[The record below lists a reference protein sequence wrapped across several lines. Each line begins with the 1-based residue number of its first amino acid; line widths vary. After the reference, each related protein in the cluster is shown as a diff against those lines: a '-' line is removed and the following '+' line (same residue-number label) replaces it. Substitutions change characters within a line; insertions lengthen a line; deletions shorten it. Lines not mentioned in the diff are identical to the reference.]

1 MSLQCPLCGKSKT
14 KESLFCTDCTLKL
27 NNEYEVSVPN
37 SENSDS
43 NIESEQLTPEEPQSV
58 SVTES
63 KEIKEPSK
71 PTQKELKESAARTEK
86 KYYEMS
92 EDKPRKKTRFILISI
107 FVFAVILVSSLYIYN
122 EHVKDQNLERSVWEL
137 AQRENSIDSYLEY
150 IDAYPQGDYV
160 AEAQEK
166 MYSLKG
172 NESEAWENLRSSE
185 SAIEFTA
192 FLETYPNSPYE
203 KMVRGRLD
211 SIVWQSSLK
220 DNSIE
225 AYSDYLNMSN
235 EGDITGQYIGEAQ
248 KRLNML
254 EQSAPIDE
262 YDLERIKE
270 TVDGF
275 FSGLSNVSH
284 TELSKYLSPIVSRFN
299 NTTNIP
305 NEKMVGQ
312 LLLLASKSDSKSI
325 LFEPEIT
332 KLIYEKQENDTY
344 IVNVPTQK
352 SFVKNDGATELIK
365 GYIIHLK
372 LDPNYRIYSF
382 YETKPFSSA
391 P

>member
-1 MSLQCPLCGKSKT
+1 M
-14 KESLFCTDCTLKL
+14 
-27 NNEYEVSVPN
+27 
-37 SENSDS
+37 
-43 NIESEQLTPEEPQSV
+43 I
-58 SVTES
+58 
-63 KEIKEPSK
+63 
-71 PTQKELKESAARTEK
+71 
-86 KYYEMS
+86 
-92 EDKPRKKTRFILISI
+92 
-107 FVFAVILVSSLYIYN
+107 
-122 EHVKDQNLERSVWEL
+122 
-137 AQRENSIDSYLEY
+137 
-150 IDAYPQGDYV
+150 
-160 AEAQEK
+160 
-166 MYSLKG
+166 
-172 NESEAWENLRSSE
+172 
-185 SAIEFTA
+185 
-192 FLETYPNSPYE
+192 
-203 KMVRGRLD
+203 
-211 SIVWQSSLK
+211 
-220 DNSIE
+220 
-225 AYSDYLNMSN
+225 
-235 EGDITGQYIGEAQ
+235 
-248 KRLNML
+248 
-254 EQSAPIDE
+254 
-262 YDLERIKE
+262 ERIKE

>member
-254 EQSAPIDE
+254 EQSAPINE

>member
-27 NNEYEVSVPN
+27 NNEYEVNVPN

-344 IVNVPTQK
+344 NVNVPVQK

>member
-225 AYSDYLNMSN
+225 AYSDYLNMSQT
-235 EGDITGQYIGEAQ
+235 GDITGQYIGEAQ

-344 IVNVPTQK
+344 NVNVPVQK

>member
-27 NNEYEVSVPN
+27 NNEYEVNVPN

-107 FVFAVILVSSLYIYN
+107 FAFAVILVSSLYIYN

-225 AYSDYLNMSN
+225 AYSDYLNMSQT
-235 EGDITGQYIGEAQ
+235 GDITGQYIGEAQ

-284 TELSKYLSPIVSRFN
+284 TDLSKYLSPIVSRFN

-344 IVNVPTQK
+344 NVNVPVQK

>member
-107 FVFAVILVSSLYIYN
+107 FAFAVILVSSLYIYN

>member
-225 AYSDYLNMSN
+225 AYSDYLNMSQT
-235 EGDITGQYIGEAQ
+235 GDITGQYIGEAQ

-270 TVDGF
+270 TVDEF

>member
-225 AYSDYLNMSN
+225 AYSDYLNMSQT
-235 EGDITGQYIGEAQ
+235 GDITGQYIGEAQ

-262 YDLERIKE
+262 YNLERIKE

-284 TELSKYLSPIVSRFN
+284 TDLSKYLSPIVSRFN

>member
-58 SVTES
+58 SVTEC

-225 AYSDYLNMSN
+225 AYSDYLNMSQT
-235 EGDITGQYIGEAQ
+235 GDITGQYIGEAQ

-344 IVNVPTQK
+344 NVNVPVQK

>member
-225 AYSDYLNMSN
+225 AYSDYLNMSQT
-235 EGDITGQYIGEAQ
+235 GDITGQYIGEAQ

-254 EQSAPIDE
+254 EQSAPINE

>member
-58 SVTES
+58 SVTEC

-254 EQSAPIDE
+254 EQSAPINE

>member
-27 NNEYEVSVPN
+27 NNEYEVNVPN

-150 IDAYPQGDYV
+150 IDAYPQGSYV

-225 AYSDYLNMSN
+225 AYSDYLNMSQT
-235 EGDITGQYIGEAQ
+235 GDITGQYIGEAQ

-254 EQSAPIDE
+254 EQSAPINE

>member
-27 NNEYEVSVPN
+27 NNEYEVNVPN

-225 AYSDYLNMSN
+225 AYSDYLNMSQT
-235 EGDITGQYIGEAQ
+235 GDITGQYIGEAQ

>member
-27 NNEYEVSVPN
+27 NNEYEVNVPN

-58 SVTES
+58 SVTEC

-284 TELSKYLSPIVSRFN
+284 TDLSKYLSPIVSRFN

-344 IVNVPTQK
+344 NVNVPVQK

>member
-107 FVFAVILVSSLYIYN
+107 FAFAVILVSSLYIYN

-225 AYSDYLNMSN
+225 AYSDYLNMSQT
-235 EGDITGQYIGEAQ
+235 GDITGQYIGEAQ

-284 TELSKYLSPIVSRFN
+284 TDLSKYLSPIVSRFN

>member
-1 MSLQCPLCGKSKT
+1 M
-14 KESLFCTDCTLKL
+14 
-27 NNEYEVSVPN
+27 
-37 SENSDS
+37 
-43 NIESEQLTPEEPQSV
+43 
-58 SVTES
+58 
-63 KEIKEPSK
+63 
-71 PTQKELKESAARTEK
+71 
-86 KYYEMS
+86 
-92 EDKPRKKTRFILISI
+92 
-107 FVFAVILVSSLYIYN
+107 
-122 EHVKDQNLERSVWEL
+122 

-150 IDAYPQGDYV
+150 IDAYPQGNYV
-160 AEAQEK
+160 AEAQQK
-166 MYSLKG
+166 MYGLKG

-225 AYSDYLNMSN
+225 AYSEYLNMSQT
-235 EGDITGQYIGEAQ
+235 GDITGQYIGEAQ

-325 LFEPEIT
+325 LFEPEMT

-344 IVNVPTQK
+344 NVNVPTQK

>member
-14 KESLFCTDCTLKL
+14 EGNLFCPDCTLKL
-27 NNEYEVSVPN
+27 NNEYEVNVPN
-37 SENSDS
+37 SKSSDS
-43 NIESEQLTPEEPQSV
+43 NIQNEELKPAEAHDSAV
-58 SVTES
+58 KDKKDINKSS
-63 KEIKEPSK
+63 KL
-71 PTQKELKESAARTEK
+71 TQKELKGSVARTEK

-92 EDKPRKKTRFILISI
+92 KNKPRNKTRFIVISI
-107 FVFAVILVSSLYIYN
+107 FVVAVILVSSLYIYN

-150 IDAYPQGDYV
+150 IDAYPQGNYV
-160 AEAQEK
+160 SEAQQK
-166 MYSLKG
+166 MYDLKS
-172 NESEAWENLRSSE
+172 NESEAWESLRSSE
-185 SAIEFTA
+185 NAIEFTA

-203 KMVRGRLD
+203 KMVKDRLD
-211 SIVWQSSLK
+211 SLVWQSSLK

-235 EGDITGQYIGEAQ
+235 NGDITGQYIGEAQ

-262 YDLERIKE
+262 YDLEKIKE

-284 TELSKYLSPIVSRFN
+284 TELINYLSPIVSRFN
-299 NTTNIP
+299 NTTNIS

-325 LFEPEIT
+325 AFEPEIT
-332 KLIYEKQENDTY
+332 KLVYEKQENDTY
-344 IVNVPTQK
+344 NVNVPTQK

-382 YETKPFSSA
+382 YETKPFPSA

>member
-14 KESLFCTDCTLKL
+14 EGNLFCPDCTLKL
-27 NNEYEVSVPN
+27 NNEYEVSVPRT
-37 SENSDS
+37 ENSDS
-43 NIESEQLTPEEPQSV
+43 NIEIEELKPEQAHDSA
-58 SVTES
+58 VTDNKDLNKSS
-63 KEIKEPSK
+63 KL
-71 PTQKELKESAARTEK
+71 TQKELKESVARTEK
-86 KYYEMS
+86 KYYEMT
-92 EDKPRKKTRFILISI
+92 ENKPRKKTRFIVISI
-107 FVFAVILVSSLYIYN
+107 FVVVVILVSSLYLYN

-254 EQSAPIDE
+254 EQSAPINE

-344 IVNVPTQK
+344 NVNVPVQK

>member
-14 KESLFCTDCTLKL
+14 KESLFCPECTLKL
-27 NNEYEVSVPN
+27 NNEYEVNVPN

-43 NIESEQLTPEEPQSV
+43 NIESEEHTPEEPKIV
-58 SVTES
+58 AVTES
-63 KEIKEPSK
+63 KEIKEPSR

-92 EDKPRKKTRFILISI
+92 ENKPRKKTRFVVVSILLI
-107 FVFAVILVSSLYIYN
+107 VIILASSVYIYN
-122 EHVKDQNLERSVWEL
+122 EHIKNQNLERSVWEL

-150 IDAYPQGDYV
+150 MDEYPQGTYV
-160 AEAQEK
+160 AEAQQK
-166 MYSLKG
+166 MYSLKS

-192 FLETYPNSPYE
+192 FLETYTNSPYE
-203 KMVRGRLD
+203 IMVNNRLD
-211 SIVWQSSLK
+211 SIIWQSSLK
-220 DNSIE
+220 DNSPE

-235 EGDITGQYIGEAQ
+235 AGEITGQYIGEAQ
-248 KRLNML
+248 KRFNML
-254 EQSAPIDE
+254 EQSTPIDE
-262 YDLERIKE
+262 TDLEMINE
-270 TVDGF
+270 TVNGF

-284 TELSKYLSPIVSRFN
+284 TELSSYLSPIVSRFN
-299 NTTNIP
+299 NSTNIP

-312 LLLLASKSDSKSI
+312 LLLLAAKADVKSI
-325 LFEPEIT
+325 VFDPEIT
-332 KLIYEKQENDTY
+332 KLKYEKLGNDTY
-344 IVNVPTQK
+344 NVNVPVQK

-372 LDPNYRIYSF
+372 LDPDYRIYSF